1 MHVPLRSGLRAACAA
16 TLATGLSLGATAAAQ
31 TPEPAPTAAQAPT
44 ADPRLESGRAVAISG
59 VHAVD
64 AAQLDRL
71 LLERFGMASPG
82 EQAVRF
88 LAGVKLIEAVAA
100 EHGLSVSDEE
110 LRSRL
115 VALDEQVRQA
125 GAPNGLLAEL
135 ANTRLSSEAFRE
147 TLRTAL
153 LHERLTRLALEL
165 PADEPV
171 SPGSQELW
179 LEQTL
184 RERGW
189 SRLPRPWVD
198 GVVGLAGEEPIT
210 EAELAETLRAQL
222 PQSDLRT
229 ALRHLLL
236 ESAVEEALAG
246 VPQAEREAAIEK
258 EIGRRRAEAKANP
271 KYQGIP
277 FESLLQAQGQTLE
290 LFRRDPDVRIA
301 AFSTL
306 AIDRRYD
313 DAGLRAAYGA
323 EQAFFDDRFGP
334 AIRTRLLF
342 LQAGPAATRDFAE
355 AEEAALTLGRRVTSE
370 ESFAA
375 LVRERSEERNTA
387 PSGGDLGYVTRELP
401 GLPEE
406 FVDAIWSEAEGQA
419 LPRLSNPV
427 RLSAGVALFWLGH
440 KRPAPPWDELRGHV
454 RTELRRRFLVE
465 RVPEDSIQTYLELPF
480 DPGPLLPPG
489 PAGGAPG
496 AGSGTSG
503 GESGR

>member
-1 MHVPLRSGLRAACAA
+1 MLPFLRRGLRAAAAA
-16 TLATGLSLGATAAAQ
+16 TLTCGLAAVASAAPQ
-31 TPEPAPTAAQAPT
+31 TPEPAPEAPET
-44 ADPRLESGRAVAISG
+44 IPADPRLESGLAVAVSG
-59 VHAVD
+59 VHAIGD
-64 AAQLDRL
+64 AQFDRL
-71 LLERFGMASPG
+71 LLERFGMAGPG

-88 LAGVKLIEAVAA
+88 LAGIKLIEAVAA
-100 EHGLSVSDEE
+100 EQGLVVSDEE

-125 GAPNGLLAEL
+125 GAPDGILAEL
-135 ANTRLSSEAFRE
+135 ANTRLGAAAFRD

-153 LHERLTRLALEL
+153 LHERLTRAALEL
-165 PADEPV
+165 PEDEPV

-222 PQSDLRT
+222 PEGDLRT

-236 ESAVEEALAG
+236 VDAVEGALTG
-246 VPQAEREAAIEK
+246 VPAAELEAAVDK

-290 LFRRDPDVRIA
+290 LFRRDPVVRIA
-301 AFSTL
+301 AYSTL
-306 AIDRRYD
+306 WTDRRYD
-313 DAGLRAAYGA
+313 DDGLRGAYEA

-342 LQAGPAATRDFAE
+342 LQAGPAAVRDYVQ
-355 AEEAALTLGRRVTSE
+355 AEEEALTLGRRVTSE

-387 PSGGDLGYVTRELP
+387 PSGGDLGYVTRKLP

-440 KRPAPPWDELRGHV
+440 KRPAPPWEELRGYV

-465 RVPEDSIQTYLELPF
+465 RVPEDSIQTYLDLPF
-480 DPGPLLPPG
+480 DPGPLLP
-489 PAGGAPG
+489 
-496 AGSGTSG
+496 
-503 GESGR
+503 

>member
-1 MHVPLRSGLRAACAA
+1 MHLFFRSGLR
-16 TLATGLSLGATAAAQ
+16 TAAAAALACGLATPAVATPQ
-31 TPEPAPTAAQAPT
+31 DSEPTPEAAEERPLDA
-44 ADPRLESGRAVAISG
+44 RLETGLALAVSG

-64 AAQLDRL
+64 DAQFERL
-71 LLERFGMASPG
+71 LLERFGMAGPG

-88 LAGVKLIEAVAA
+88 LAGIKLIEAVAA
-100 EHGLSVSDEE
+100 EQGLAISDEE

-135 ANTRLSSEAFRE
+135 AGTRLSAKAFRE
-147 TLRTAL
+147 TMRTAL

-165 PADEPV
+165 PDDEPV

-210 EAELAETLRAQL
+210 ETELAETLRAQL
-222 PQSDLRT
+222 PEGDLRT

-236 ESAVEEALAG
+236 VGAVEGALTG
-246 VPQAEREAAIEK
+246 VPKAELEAALDK

-290 LFRRDPDVRIA
+290 LFRRDPVVRIA

-306 AIDRRYD
+306 WVDRRYD
-313 DAGLRAAYGA
+313 DAGLRAAYDA
-323 EQAFFDDRFGP
+323 ERAFFDDRFGP

-342 LQAGPAATRDFAE
+342 LQAGPAAVRDYAQ
-355 AEEAALTLGRRVTSE
+355 AEEEALTFGRRVTSE

-387 PSGGDLGYVTRELP
+387 PSGGDLGYVTRKLP

-440 KRPAPPWDELRGHV
+440 KRPAPPWEELRGYV

-465 RVPEDSIQTYLELPF
+465 RVPEDSVQTFLDLPF
-480 DPGPLLPPG
+480 DPGPLLP
-489 PAGGAPG
+489 
-496 AGSGTSG
+496 
-503 GESGR
+503 

>member
-1 MHVPLRSGLRAACAA
+1 MHLFFRSGLRR
-16 TLATGLSLGATAAAQ
+16 AAAAALACGLASTAFAIPQ
-31 TPEPAPTAAQAPT
+31 DSEPTPEAPGRTLDA
-44 ADPRLESGRAVAISG
+44 RLEAGLAVAVSD
-59 VHAVD
+59 VHTVD
-64 AAQLDRL
+64 DAQLDQL
-71 LLERFGMASPG
+71 LLERFGMGSPG

-88 LAGVKLIEAVAA
+88 LAGIKLIEAVAA
-100 EHGLSVSDEE
+100 EQGLAISDEE

-115 VALDEQVRQA
+115 VALDEQVRQD

-135 ANTRLSSEAFRE
+135 TRTRLTAQAFRE

-165 PADEPV
+165 PDDEPV

-189 SRLPRPWVD
+189 SRLPRPWVE

-222 PQSDLRT
+222 PEGDLRT

-236 ESAVEEALAG
+236 VGAVEGALTG
-246 VPQAEREAAIEK
+246 VPAAKLEAALDK
-258 EIGRRRAEAKANP
+258 EIGRRRAEAKAEP

-290 LFRRDPDVRIA
+290 SFRRDPVVRIA

-306 AIDRRYD
+306 WIDRRYD
-313 DAGLRAAYGA
+313 DDGLRSAYSA
-323 EQAFFDDRFGP
+323 EQEFFDDRFGA

-342 LQAGPAATRDFAE
+342 LKAGPTATRDFAQ
-355 AEEAALTLGRRVTSE
+355 AEEEALTLGRRVTSE
-370 ESFAA
+370 ESFVA

-387 PSGGDLGYVTRELP
+387 PSGGDLGYVTRKLP

-406 FVDAIWSEAEGQA
+406 FATAIWSAAEGQA

-440 KRPAPPWDELRGHV
+440 QRPAPAWDDLKGYV

-465 RVPEDSIQTYLELPF
+465 RVPEDSIQTFLDLPF
-480 DPGPLLPPG
+480 DPGPLLP
-489 PAGGAPG
+489 
-496 AGSGTSG
+496 
-503 GESGR
+503 